1 MSDQDK
7 SEPSGVAPAR
17 EPRREGAGQQAEA
30 QRAQSPTQN
39 RGDQGRG
46 EQGRGDQSRGDQS
59 RGERRGPRRHQ
70 RGREGQPSSY
80 GRPEESLNMDELREL
95 FGLFTSQGFTEF
107 ELEKEGFRV
116 RLRRDAAPPAPP
128 THAQTPQAPAPSLP
142 FVQPQHAP
150 NAPTESAGS
159 SPAQESPGKATAGA
173 KEEAGT
179 ASDAQLFTLTS
190 PIVGT
195 FYRASSP
202 TAEPFVKVGSHVE
215 PESVVCIIEAM
226 KLMNEILAE
235 AAGVVEKIYVENGQ
249 PVEFGQPL
257 FGIRR

>member
-1 MSDQDK
+1 MDDQNK
-7 SEPSGVAPAR
+7 SEPTGVAPAR
-17 EPRREGAGQQAEA
+17 EPRREGAPQPAEA
-30 QRAQSPTQN
+30 QRAQSPSQN
-39 RGDQGRG
+39 RGDQV
-46 EQGRGDQSRGDQS
+46 RGDQNRGEQS
-59 RGERRGPRRHQ
+59 RGERRGPRRQ
-70 RGREGQPSSY
+70 RGREGQQSSS

-116 RLRRDAAPPAPP
+116 RLRRDLPPPAPQP
-128 THAQTPQAPAPSLP
+128 PAHTPSFAPPQHTPHVPAESGSAPAQGAPS
-142 FVQPQHAP
+142 
-150 NAPTESAGS
+150 
-159 SPAQESPGKATAGA
+159 GKATAGA
-173 KEEAGT
+173 KDEAG
-179 ASDAQLFTLTS
+179 AAAEAELFTLTS

-202 TAEPFVKVGSHVE
+202 AAEPFVKVGSRVE
-215 PESVVCIIEAM
+215 AESVVCIIEAM

>member
-1 MSDQDK
+1 MDDQDK
-7 SEPSGVAPAR
+7 SEQTGVAPAR
-17 EPRREGAGQQAEA
+17 EPRREGAAQQAES
-30 QRAQSPTQN
+30 QRTQV
-39 RGDQGRG
+39 RG
-46 EQGRGDQSRGDQS
+46 EQGRGDQSRGGDQN

-116 RLRRDAAPPAPP
+116 RLRRDLPPPAAQPPAQHNVPPP
-128 THAQTPQAPAPSLP
+128 THIPSFAPPQAT
-142 FVQPQHAP
+142 Q
-150 NAPTESAGS
+150 SAQDAGATQS
-159 SPAQESPGKATAGA
+159 QGAQSGAAGA
-173 KEEAGT
+173 KEKEEAEA
-179 ASDAQLFTLTS
+179 ASDAELFTLTS

-202 TAEPFVKVGSHVE
+202 SAEPFVKVGSAVE
-215 PESVVCIIEAM
+215 AETVVCIVEAM

-235 AAGVVEKIYVENGQ
+235 TSGVVEKIYVENGT

>member
-1 MSDQDK
+1 MNDQDK
-7 SEPSGVAPAR
+7 SEQTGVAPAR
-17 EPRREGAGQQAEA
+17 DTRREGAGQQSEA
-30 QRAQSPTQN
+30 QRAQSPS
-39 RGDQGRG
+39 
-46 EQGRGDQSRGDQS
+46 QGRGDQSRGEQSRGDQS

-70 RGREGQPSSY
+70 RGREGQQSSY

-116 RLRRDAAPPAPP
+116 RLRRDLAPPAPQP
-128 THAQTPQAPAPSLP
+128 HAQQGFPPTQPFTAPLINQAL
-142 FVQPQHAP
+142 H
-150 NAPTESAGS
+150 EAGS
-159 SPAQESPGKATAGA
+159 TQTQEASGKSTTSA
-173 KEEAGT
+173 KEEADA
-179 ASDAQLFTLTS
+179 ASDAELFTLTS

-202 TAEPFVKVGSHVE
+202 TAEPFVKLGSHVE
-215 PESVVCIIEAM
+215 VESVVCIIEAM

-235 AAGVVEKIYVENGQ
+235 ASGVVEKIYVENGQ

>member
-1 MSDQDK
+1 MNEQDR
-7 SEPSGVAPAR
+7 SEPTGAGPAR
-17 EPRREGAGQQAEA
+17 EPRREGAPQQSEA
-30 QRAQSPTQN
+30 QRAQSPAQN
-39 RGDQGRG
+39 RADQGRG
-46 EQGRGDQSRGDQS
+46 EQGRGGEMS

-70 RGREGQPSSY
+70 RGREGQQSSY

-116 RLRRDAAPPAPP
+116 RLRRDLPPTASTPAHGSQPPA
-128 THAQTPQAPAPSLP
+128 HTPP
-142 FVQPQHAP
+142 FVPPPQQTQHAP
-150 NAPTESAGS
+150 VETATPAAQASSAKS
-159 SPAQESPGKATAGA
+159 AAAA
-173 KEEAGT
+173 KEEADA
-179 ASDAQLFTLTS
+179 ASDAELFTLTS

-202 TAEPFVKVGSHVE
+202 TAEPFVKVGSPVE
-215 PESVVCIIEAM
+215 SETVVCIVEAM

-235 AAGVVEKIYVENGQ
+235 TSGVVEKVYVENGQ
-249 PVEFGQPL
+249 PVEYGQPL

>member
-1 MSDQDK
+1 MNEQDR
-7 SEPSGVAPAR
+7 SEPTGAAPAR
-17 EPRREGAGQQAEA
+17 EPRREGSPQQAEA
-30 QRAQSPTQN
+30 QRAQSPAQN
-39 RGDQGRG
+39 RGDQSRG
-46 EQGRGDQSRGDQS
+46 EQGRGGGGEMG

-70 RGREGQPSSY
+70 RGREGQQSS

-116 RLRRDAAPPAPP
+116 RLRRDLPPPAPAA
-128 THAQTPQAPAPSLP
+128 HAPQPPPHATSYAPP
-142 FVQPQHAP
+142 QPAQHAP
-150 NAPTESAGS
+150 VEPSP
-159 SPAQESPGKATAGA
+159 SPAQGSSA
-173 KEEAGT
+173 KSEAAAQEEAEA
-179 ASDAQLFTLTS
+179 ASDAELYTLPS

-202 TAEPFVKVGSHVE
+202 AAEPFVTVGSRVG
-215 PESVVCIIEAM
+215 PETVVCIVEAM

-235 AAGVVEKIYVENGQ
+235 TSGVVEKVYVENGQ
-249 PVEFGQPL
+249 PVEYGQPL

>member
-1 MSDQDK
+1 MSEQDK
-7 SEPSGVAPAR
+7 SEPTGVAPAR
-17 EPRREGAGQQAEA
+17 EPRREGAGEQSEA
-30 QRAQSPTQN
+30 QRGQSPV
-39 RGDQGRG
+39 
-46 EQGRGDQSRGDQS
+46 QGRGDQGRGDQS
-59 RGERRGPRRHQ
+59 RGERRGPRRHN
-70 RGREGQPSSY
+70 RGREGQPQSSY

-116 RLRRDAAPPAPP
+116 RLRRDLAPPPPHAQGSQPPVHTPPFAPQQPPPPAPAESRAA
-128 THAQTPQAPAPSLP
+128 TNQGAP
-142 FVQPQHAP
+142 VK
-150 NAPTESAGS
+150 SA
-159 SPAQESPGKATAGA
+159 AAA
-173 KEEAGT
+173 KEEADA
-179 ASDAQLFTLTS
+179 ASDAELFTLTS

-202 TAEPFVKVGSHVE
+202 NAEPFVKVGSPVGAE
-215 PESVVCIIEAM
+215 TVVCIIEAM

-235 AAGVVEKIYVENGQ
+235 TTGVVEKIYVENGQ

>member
-1 MSDQDK
+1 MNDQDK
-7 SEPSGVAPAR
+7 TEPTGVAPAR
-17 EPRREGAGQQAEA
+17 EPRREGAPQQSEA
-30 QRAQSPTQN
+30 QRAQSPAQN

-46 EQGRGDQSRGDQS
+46 DQSRGEQS

-70 RGREGQPSSY
+70 RGREGQQSSY

-116 RLRRDAAPPAPP
+116 RLRRDLAPPAAQPP
-128 THAQTPQAPAPSLP
+128 AHGAQPPAHTQPFAP
-142 FVQPQHAP
+142 PQHAQH
-150 NAPTESAGS
+150 APAESRS
-159 SPAQESPGKATAGA
+159 ATSQGASAAAVA
-173 KEEAGT
+173 KEEAEA
-179 ASDAQLFTLTS
+179 ASEAELYTLTS

-202 TAEPFVKVGSHVE
+202 TAEPFVKVGSPVE
-215 PESVVCIIEAM
+215 AETVVCIVEAM

-235 AAGVVEKIYVENGQ
+235 TAGVVEKIYVENGT

>member
-1 MSDQDK
+1 MDDQNK
-7 SEPSGVAPAR
+7 SEPAGAAPAR
-17 EPRREGAGQQAEA
+17 EPRREGAGQAEG
-30 QRAQSPTQN
+30 QRTQGPSQGRGDQGRGELN

-46 EQGRGDQSRGDQS
+46 E
-59 RGERRGPRRHQ
+59 RRGPRRNS
-70 RGREGQPSSY
+70 RGREGQQSSY
-80 GRPEESLNMDELREL
+80 GRPEESLNMEELREL

-116 RLRRDAAPPAPP
+116 RLRRDLPPPAHATQPP
-128 THAQTPQAPAPSLP
+128 VHTPSFMP
-142 FVQPQHAP
+142 PQHAP
-150 NAPTESAGS
+150 HAPAAAPVATPP
-159 SPAQESPGKATAGA
+159 PAQGGAGKAEAGA
-173 KEEAGT
+173 KDDAG
-179 ASDAQLFTLTS
+179 ADSDAELFTLTS

-202 TAEPFVKVGSHVE
+202 TAEPFVKAGSRVE

-235 AAGVVEKIYVENGQ
+235 TSGVIEKIYVENGQ